1 MGIELEADAHTCS
14 GTRVADGKLM
24 RRRPPGNRY
33 EDGRVL
39 GAVWRWSWTETSN
52 EEQNCWF
59 LPLEKRSRWGGIS
72 TREGGLSDCRR

>member
-52 EEQNCWF
+52 EEQN
-59 LPLEKRSRWGGIS
+59 LRRRNKHPNK
-72 TREGGLSDCRR
+72 GGLSDC